1 VLLSTL
7 PIFRTEISGISAFLK
22 DFVKNN
28 FSLLGRIFF
37 EGISFFVSA
46 GKFKFFLKKFNFTIK
61 INHWRE
67 RV

>member
-46 GKFKFFLKKFNFTIK
+46 GKFKFFFEK
-61 INHWRE
+61 I
-67 RV
+67 